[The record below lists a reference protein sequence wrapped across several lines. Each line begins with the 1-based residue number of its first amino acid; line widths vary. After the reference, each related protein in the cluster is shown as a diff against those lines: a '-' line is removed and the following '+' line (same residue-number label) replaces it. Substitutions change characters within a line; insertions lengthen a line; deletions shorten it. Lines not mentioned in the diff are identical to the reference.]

1 MTKTVKYIL
10 LTQNIFINNKTRC
23 LQRLVSNLR
32 SERVVLTFALTL
44 TVDVDFVDFDCVD
57 NIRLQFRSNKIVRF
71 QARLQVHTRHTF
83 KIKDSDFYTNYY

>member
-10 LTQNIFINNKTRC
+10 LTQNIFINNKTRR

-44 TVDVDFVDFDCVD
+44 TVDVDFC
-57 NIRLQFRSNKIVRF
+57 
-71 QARLQVHTRHTF
+71 
-83 KIKDSDFYTNYY
+83 